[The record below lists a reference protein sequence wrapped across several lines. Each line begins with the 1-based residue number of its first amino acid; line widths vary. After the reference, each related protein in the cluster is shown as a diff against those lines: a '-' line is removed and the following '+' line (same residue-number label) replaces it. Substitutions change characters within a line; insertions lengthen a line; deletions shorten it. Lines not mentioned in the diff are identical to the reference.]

1 MPLRGGR
8 AGTASAPRPL
18 SNPSRSPMKPISI
31 LAAALLAATPA
42 ESQVSVVSS
51 TLEER
56 AAAPGEQYAGTIRV
70 RNAGAQPRQA
80 RVSAADYRFLAD
92 GRTFYE
98 QPGTGAR
105 SNAAWVRFSPA
116 QLTLAPGE
124 EATVAYTVAVPGQA
138 ELRGSYWSV
147 LLVET
152 VDDAPADVRAGRV
165 GIAPSVRYAVQLA
178 THLGQ
183 AERRIALEGA
193 HLSTDGGGKALQVD
207 VLNTGAQADRL
218 ELRVDLFDADGA
230 PAGRLTSTRGLVYP
244 GTSIRQRFDLASL
257 PPGTYRALLVVDTG
271 SDDVFGA
278 EYTLRL

>member
-1 MPLRGGR
+1 
-8 AGTASAPRPL
+8 
-18 SNPSRSPMKPISI
+18 MKSISI
-31 LAAALLAATPA
+31 LAAALLAAAPA
-42 ESQVSVVSS
+42 AAQVSVVSS

-56 AAAPGEQYAGTIRV
+56 AATSGEQYTGTIRL
-70 RNAGAQPRQA
+70 RNTGAQPQQA
-80 RVSAADYRFLAD
+80 RVSSSDYRFLAD

-98 QPGTGAR
+98 RPGTGAR
-105 SNAAWVRFSPA
+105 SNAPWVRFSPA

-124 EATVAYTVAVPGQA
+124 EATVAYTVAVPA
-138 ELRGSYWSV
+138 DAALRGSYWSV

-165 GIAPSVRYAVQLA
+165 GLAPTIRYAVQLA
-178 THLGQ
+178 THVGQ

-193 HLSTDGGGKALQVD
+193 HLATDGGGKALQVD
-207 VLNTGAQADRL
+207 VLNTGGHADRL

-244 GTSIRQRFDLASL
+244 GSSIRQRFDLASL